1 MQIHHR
7 VIRFARQRDF
17 VVLKAIGAVVAV
29 VVGLQLLWPVDRP
42 LPLAKV
48 NGRLRFIRSEQQLAA
63 LFSDVESQEITL
75 QAADKNVSYRL
86 KNIGVSVD
94 QRRSVA
100 QLYPSSPWASLIPF
114 RYVWALVSDH
124 RAAVDISTQSIR
136 ATLDGIAQEVNIAPV
151 NAAITINEGLPLV
164 VNSVNARQLKPSAE
178 LLKITMAIE
187 AGEQVVGLNVA
198 NTPADITTDELQAAL
213 DSYIAKLP
221 PNIDVTL
228 VDQVSTIDR
237 PTLLT
242 WLGYRAEDSRPI
254 VSLAPDA
261 VNAYASEQAASYSS
275 QNRPTTTFI
284 TLSDGKEVSRVNG
297 SPGKGISAAD
307 LAAAITHAADQG
319 QTTTKVALVSI
330 ASPIEYIR
338 TYTRS
343 QAGLQALLNDLV
355 AGKDMSIKY
364 VDLTSGWSA
373 GANAN
378 KESFM
383 ASTYKLFVVYSVLRR
398 VDAGTMHMNDD
409 VIGFSLDTCLH
420 KIIIDSNNECS
431 IALAEKIGWTVV
443 QNEGRALGASGLNWS
458 ETINGTVS
466 DAAVIP
472 LKLAR
477 DEILS
482 PASRT
487 YLLDLM
493 KAQRFRSGIPAGT
506 PYAVAD
512 KVGFYEGWL
521 NDTGIVYAG
530 ATPYVLAIYS
540 NGQSWN
546 TIADATRRIEQLML

>member
-1 MQIHHR
+1 
-7 VIRFARQRDF
+7 
-17 VVLKAIGAVVAV
+17 
-29 VVGLQLLWPVDRP
+29 
-42 LPLAKV
+42 
-48 NGRLRFIRSEQQLAA
+48 
-63 LFSDVESQEITL
+63 
-75 QAADKNVSYRL
+75 
-86 KNIGVSVD
+86 
-94 QRRSVA
+94 
-100 QLYPSSPWASLIPF
+100 
-114 RYVWALVSDH
+114 
-124 RAAVDISTQSIR
+124 
-136 ATLDGIAQEVNIAPV
+136 
-151 NAAITINEGLPLV
+151 
-164 VNSVNARQLKPSAE
+164 
-178 LLKITMAIE
+178 
-187 AGEQVVGLNVA
+187 
-198 NTPADITTDELQAAL
+198 
-213 DSYIAKLP
+213 
-221 PNIDVTL
+221 
-228 VDQVSTIDR
+228 
-237 PTLLT
+237 
-242 WLGYRAEDSRPI
+242 
-254 VSLAPDA
+254 
-261 VNAYASEQAASYSS
+261 
-275 QNRPTTTFI
+275 
-284 TLSDGKEVSRVNG
+284 
-297 SPGKGISAAD
+297 
-307 LAAAITHAADQG
+307 
-319 QTTTKVALVSI
+319 VALVSI

-477 DEILS
+477 GEILS

-546 TIADATRRIEQLML
+546 TIADTTRRIEQLML